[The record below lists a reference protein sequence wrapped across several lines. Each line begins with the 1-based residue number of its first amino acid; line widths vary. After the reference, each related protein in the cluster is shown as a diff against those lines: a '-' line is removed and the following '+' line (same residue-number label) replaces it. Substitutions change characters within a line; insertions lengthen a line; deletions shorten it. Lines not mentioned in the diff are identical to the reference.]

1 MNYQPP
7 LVEHNLLSGQVKEVC
22 YPEMRVRKKD
32 VLCVRPE
39 FEMNVTDAK
48 PKGAKKDKSA
58 KERIR
63 KKVWR
68 KNRNGLYAWK
78 YELVPIVTTN
88 RAENITEQEHGP
100 PSVVENGNAPAIE
113 LNISEYTQTKTKP
126 GSCLNKRNLF
136 EDNRAGKERES
147 ARKRLKFT

>member
-1 MNYQPP
+1 M
-7 LVEHNLLSGQVKEVC
+7 KEVC
-22 YPEMRVRKKD
+22 YPELKKD
-32 VLCVRPE
+32 VLYVRPE

-48 PKGAKKDKSA
+48 PKGAKKDT

-78 YELVPIVTTN
+78 YELVTIVTTH

-100 PSVVENGNAPAIE
+100 PSVVESGNAPAIE
-113 LNISEYTQTKTKP
+113 PNISEYTQTKTMP

-136 EDNRAGKERES
+136 EDNRAGNERES